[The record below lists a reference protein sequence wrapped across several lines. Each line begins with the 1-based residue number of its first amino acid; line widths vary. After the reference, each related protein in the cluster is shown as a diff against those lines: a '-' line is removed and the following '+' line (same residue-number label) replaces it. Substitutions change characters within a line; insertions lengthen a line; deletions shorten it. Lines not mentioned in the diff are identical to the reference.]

1 MAKGNLFLGH
11 ARGKVGSLVFSRQ
24 DGEQVTRALNTR
36 PKNPKTDQQI
46 VQRAIAGTVMY
57 AYSYLQEICNHSF
70 EGIAYG
76 AKSQQYFTKV
86 NMDLLRQ
93 LYAANPTNTN
103 SMMFSKKNSKSAV
116 ANSYIISKGSINNT
130 PIQPVLVKGTN
141 DVYHLGDI
149 KFPALV
155 NEMSVSDYLAAI
167 GLEKA
172 KDQMTLILIRPTKD
186 VIGRQYDDRLKNQ
199 YRLDNLQIDR
209 AIRTS
214 YSPEEVSFA
223 TAEGSD
229 NKKFFDE
236 LAKCLEFKKNTA
248 FEGLEMIIDPALN
261 NKAGLEIKTNENV
274 VLAAGIIYSSF
285 DNVKGWLRSNA
296 QLVCSNALFD
306 GKEVGHFGLSA
317 GNLIDYWDDSASVV
331 VSNRLLNNG
340 NA

>member
-24 DGEQVTRALNTR
+24 NGEQVTRALNTR
-36 PKNPKTDQQI
+36 PKNPQTDQQI

-103 SMMFSKKNSKSAV
+103 LMMFSKKNSKSAV
-116 ANSYIISKGSINNT
+116 ANAYIISKGSISNT
-130 PIQPVLVKGTN
+130 PIQPKLVKEEGQDIET
-141 DVYHLGDI
+141 LGNI
-149 KFPALV
+149 KFPDIK
-155 NEMSVSDYLAAI
+155 NGQKVSDYLAAI
-167 GLEKA
+167 GLAKA
-172 KDQMTLILIRPTKD
+172 KDQLTLILIRTTWD
-186 VIGRQYDDRLKNQ
+186 VIGRQYDDSQKNQ
-199 YRLDNLQIDR
+199 YKLNTLQIDR

-214 YSPEEVSFA
+214 YSPEDVSYA

-229 NKKFFDE
+229 NKKFYDE
-236 LAKCLEFKKNTA
+236 LTKCLEFKKNSA
-248 FEGLEMIIDPALN
+248 FEGLEMIVDPALN
-261 NKAGLEIKTNENV
+261 NKVGLEISPDGS
-274 VLAAGIIYSSF
+274 LAAGIIYSSY
-285 DNVKGWLRSNA
+285 DNVKGWLRSNS
-296 QLVCSNALFD
+296 QLVCSNTIFGTKD
-306 GKEVGHFGLSA
+306 SGCGLSA

>member
-36 PKNPKTDQQI
+36 PKNPQTDQQI

-70 EGIAYG
+70 EGVAYG

-103 SMMFSKKNSKSAV
+103 PMMFSKKNSKSAV
-116 ANSYIISKGSINNT
+116 ANAYIISKGSISNT
-130 PIQPVLVKGTN
+130 PIQPKLVKEEGQ
-141 DVYHLGDI
+141 DVETLGNI
-149 KFPALV
+149 KFPAIKK
-155 NEMSVSDYLAAI
+155 EQKVSDYLAAI
-167 GLEKA
+167 GLAKA
-172 KDQMTLILIRPTKD
+172 KDQITLILIRTTWD
-186 VIGRQYDDRLKNQ
+186 VIGRQYDDSQKNQ
-199 YRLDNLQIDR
+199 YKLNTLQIDR

-214 YSPEEVSFA
+214 YSPEDVSFA

-236 LAKCLEFKKNTA
+236 LAKCLEFKKNSD
-248 FEGLEMIIDPALN
+248 FEGLEKIINPTFN
-261 NKAGLEIKTNENV
+261 NKLGLEISPDGSI
-274 VLAAGIIYSSF
+274 AAGIIYSSF
-285 DNVKGWLRSNA
+285 DNVKGWLRSNS
-296 QLVCSNALFD
+296 QLVCTNSFLGSKD
-306 GKEVGHFGLSA
+306 SLLGLTA
-317 GNLIDYWDDSASVV
+317 GNLIDYWADSASVV

>member
-24 DGEQVTRALNTR
+24 NGEQVTRALNTR
-36 PKNPKTDQQI
+36 PKNPQTDQQI

-70 EGIAYG
+70 EGVAYG

-103 SMMFSKKNSKSAV
+103 PMMFSKKNSKSAV
-116 ANSYIISKGSINNT
+116 ANAYIISKGSISNT
-130 PIQPVLVKGTN
+130 PIQPVLVKEEG
-141 DVYHLGDI
+141 DAVEHLGDI
-149 KFPALV
+149 KFPAIK
-155 NEMSVSDYLAAI
+155 NEESVTEYLAAI
-167 GLEKA
+167 GLAKA
-172 KDQMTLILIRPTKD
+172 KDQITLLLISTTWD
-186 VIGRQYDDRLKNQ
+186 VIGRQYDDELKNQ
-199 YRLDNLQIDR
+199 YRLDTLQIDR

-214 YSPEEVSFA
+214 YRPEDVSFA

-229 NKKFFDE
+229 NKKFFEE
-236 LAKCLEFKKNTA
+236 LAKCLEFKKNSDYQ
-248 FEGLEMIIDPALN
+248 GLEMIIDPTYN
-261 NKAGLEIKTNENV
+261 HKDGFVIRGEGS
-274 VLAAGIIYSSF
+274 LAAGIIYSSF
-285 DNVKGWLRSNA
+285 DPVKGWLRSNS
-296 QLVCSNALFD
+296 QLVCSNSVD
-306 GKEVGHFGLSA
+306 GTKDNFCGLSA

>member
-24 DGEQVTRALNTR
+24 NGEQVTRALNTR
-36 PKNPKTDQQI
+36 PKNPQTDQQI
-46 VQRAIAGTVMY
+46 VQRAIAGTAMY

-93 LYAANPTNTN
+93 LYSANPTNTN
-103 SMMFSKKNSKSAV
+103 TMMFSKKNSKSAV
-116 ANSYIISKGSINNT
+116 ANSYIISKGSISNT
-130 PIQPVLVKGTN
+130 PIQPTLIAEQGDAVK
-141 DVYHLGDI
+141 HLDKI
-149 KFPALV
+149 EFPALV
-155 NEMSVSDYLAAI
+155 DGMTVSAYLAAI

-172 KDQMTLILIRPTKD
+172 KDQMTLIMIRPTFD
-186 VIGRQYDDRLKNQ
+186 VIGRAYDDSLKNQ
-199 YRLDNLQIDR
+199 YKLQTPQIDR
-209 AIRTS
+209 AIRTD
-214 YSPEEVSFA
+214 YSPEDVAFA

-236 LAKCLEFKKNTA
+236 LAKCLEIKKNSTLQ
-248 FEGLEMIIDPALN
+248 GLEMIINPGLNDESGVQISPAG
-261 NKAGLEIKTNENV
+261 A
-274 VLAAGIIYSSF
+274 LAAGIIYSSY
-285 DNVKGWLRSNA
+285 DNVKGWLRSNSR
-296 QLVCSNALFD
+296 LVCSNSLLGAKD
-306 GKEVGHFGLSA
+306 GLYGLSA

>member
-24 DGEQVTRALNTR
+24 NGEQVTRALNTR
-36 PKNPKTDQQI
+36 PKNPQTDQQI

-103 SMMFSKKNSKSAV
+103 PMMFSKKNSKSAV

-130 PIQPVLVKGTN
+130 PIQPKLVKEKD
-141 DVYHLGDI
+141 DVLYHLGDI

-155 NEMSVSDYLAAI
+155 NEMTVSDYLAAI
-167 GLEKA
+167 GLAKA
-172 KDQMTLILIRPTKD
+172 KDQITLMLIRPTFD
-186 VIGRQYDDRLKNQ
+186 VIGREYEDSLKNQ
-199 YRLDNLQIDR
+199 YSLNPLQISR

-214 YSPEEVSFA
+214 YSPEDVAFA
-223 TAEGSD
+223 TADGSD
-229 NKKFFDE
+229 NTKFYDE
-236 LAKCLEFKKNTA
+236 LAKCLEIKTNNK
-248 FEGLEMIIDPALN
+248 EQGLEIIIDPVFN
-261 NKAGLEIKTNENV
+261 NKNGAKISVAGA
-274 VLAAGIIYSSF
+274 LAAGIIYSSF
-285 DNVKGWLRSNA
+285 DNVKGWLRSNS
-296 QLVCSNALFD
+296 QLVCSNSL
-306 GKEVGHFGLSA
+306 VGGNDHFGLSA

>member
-24 DGEQVTRALNTR
+24 NGEQVTRVLNSR
-36 PKNPKTDQQI
+36 PKNPKTDPQI

-103 SMMFSKKNSKSAV
+103 HMMFSKKNSKSAV
-116 ANSYIISKGSINNT
+116 ANSYIISKGSIKNT
-130 PIQPVLVKGTN
+130 PVQPELKKEGADLVYL
-141 DVYHLGDI
+141 DDI
-149 KFPALV
+149 KFPSIENEQLV
-155 NEMSVSDYLAAI
+155 SEYLASI
-167 GLEKA
+167 GLAKA
-172 KDQMTLILIRPTKD
+172 KDQLTLILIRSTKD
-186 VIGRQYDDRLKNQ
+186 VIGKQYDDSQKNQ
-199 YRLDNLQIDR
+199 YRLDTLQIDR

-214 YSPEEVSFA
+214 YSPEDVAFA

-229 NKKFFDE
+229 NKKFYAE
-236 LAKCLEFKKNTA
+236 LAKCLEFKKNS
-248 FEGLEMIIDPALN
+248 ENPGLEMIINPELN
-261 NKAGLEIKTNENV
+261 NQVGLEIKTED
-274 VLAAGIIYSSF
+274 VLAAGIIYSAF

-296 QLVCSNALFD
+296 QLVCSNAVVM
-306 GKEVGHFGLSA
+306 GKNFGFIGLTA
-317 GNLIDYWDDSASVV
+317 GNLIDYWDESASVV

-340 NA
+340 NG

>member
-11 ARGKVGSLVFSRQ
+11 ARGKVGSVVFSRQ

-36 PKNPKTDQQI
+36 PKTPQTDQQI

-86 NMDLLRQ
+86 NMDLLRK

-103 SMMFSKKNSKSAV
+103 TMMFSKKNSKSAV
-116 ANSYIISKGSINNT
+116 ANSYIISKGSISYT
-130 PIQPVLVKGTN
+130 PIQPTLVKEDG
-141 DVYHLGDI
+141 DIVYHLDDI
-149 KFPALV
+149 KFPAIE
-155 NEMSVSDYLAAI
+155 NEQTVSDYLASI
-167 GLEKA
+167 GLGKA
-172 KDQMTLILIRPTKD
+172 KDQMTLILISSTTD
-186 VIGRQYDDRLKNQ
+186 VIGMQYDDSLKNQ
-199 YRLDNLQIDR
+199 YRLGAPMIDR

-214 YSPEEVSFA
+214 YSPEDVSFA

-236 LAKCLEFKKNTA
+236 LAKCLEIKKNSDIQ
-248 FEGLEMIIDPALN
+248 GLEMIIDPTY
-261 NKAGLEIKTNENV
+261 NKKNGLVISSGGS
-274 VLAAGIIYSSF
+274 LAAGIIYSSF
-285 DNVKGWLRSNA
+285 DSVKGWLRSNS
-296 QLVCSNALFD
+296 QLVCSNSGNGTKDELC
-306 GKEVGHFGLSA
+306 GLSA

>member
-11 ARGKVGSLVFSRQ
+11 ARGKVGSVVFSRQ

-36 PKNPKTDQQI
+36 PKNPQTDQQI

-103 SMMFSKKNSKSAV
+103 LMMFSKKNSKSAV
-116 ANSYIISKGSINNT
+116 ANAYIISKGSISNT
-130 PIQPVLVKGTN
+130 PIQPKLVEAEGASVPT
-141 DVYHLGDI
+141 LGKIEFPPLADI
-149 KFPALV
+149 SEL
-155 NEMSVSDYLAAI
+155 NVSEYLAAI
-167 GLEKA
+167 GLAKA
-172 KDQMTLILIRPTKD
+172 KDQMTLIMIRPEFDVVGKAYKD
-186 VIGRQYDDRLKNQ
+186 SLKNQ
-199 YRLDNLQIDR
+199 YKLQTLQIDR
-209 AIRTS
+209 AIRTE
-214 YSPEEVSFA
+214 YSPEDVSFSA
-223 TAEGSD
+223 DGS
-229 NKKFFDE
+229 NNQKFFDE
-236 LAKCLEFKKNTA
+236 LAKCLEIKKNSGA
-248 FEGLEMIIDPALN
+248 IGLDGILDPNLN
-261 NKAGLEIKTNENV
+261 KKDGLQINTDG
-274 VLAAGIIYSSF
+274 VLAAGIIYSSY

-296 QLVCSNALFD
+296 QLVCTNSL
-306 GKEVGHFGLSA
+306 VGGNDHFGLSA

-331 VSNRLLNNG
+331 ESKRLLNNG

>member
-11 ARGKVGSLVFSRQ
+11 ARGKVGSVVFSRQ

-36 PKNPKTDQQI
+36 PKNPQTDQQI

-70 EGIAYG
+70 EGVAYG

-93 LYAANPTNTN
+93 LYAKNPTNTN
-103 SMMFSKKNSKSAV
+103 PMMFSKKNSKSAV
-116 ANSYIISKGSINNT
+116 ANAYIISKGSINYT
-130 PIQPVLVKGTN
+130 PIQPKLVEEEGASVPT
-141 DVYHLGDI
+141 LGRI
-149 KFPALV
+149 EFPAIK
-155 NEMSVSDYLAAI
+155 NEESVSEYLAAI
-167 GLEKA
+167 GLAKA
-172 KDQMTLILIRPTKD
+172 KDQITLILIRPTFD
-186 VIGRQYDDRLKNQ
+186 VIGRAYDDSLKNQ
-199 YRLDNLQIDR
+199 YKLNTLQIDR

-214 YSPEEVSFA
+214 YSPEDVSFA

-236 LAKCLEFKKNTA
+236 LAKCLEFKKNSDLQ
-248 FEGLEMIIDPALN
+248 GLEGIIDPALN
-261 NKAGLEIKTNENV
+261 NKRGLMISTSGA
-274 VLAAGIIYSSF
+274 LAAGIIYSSY
-285 DNVKGWLRSNA
+285 DNVKGWLRSNS
-296 QLVCSNALFD
+296 QLVCTNSL
-306 GKEVGHFGLSA
+306 VGGNDHYGLSA

>member
-24 DGEQVTRALNTR
+24 NGEQVTRALNTR
-36 PKNPKTDQQI
+36 PKNPQTDQQI

-70 EGIAYG
+70 EGVAYG

-93 LYAANPTNTN
+93 LYSANPTNTN
-103 SMMFSKKNSKSAV
+103 TMMFSKKNSKSAV
-116 ANSYIISKGSINNT
+116 ANSYIISKGSISNT
-130 PIQPVLVKGTN
+130 PVQPKLVEEKGDSVPT
-141 DVYHLGDI
+141 LGNI
-149 KFPALV
+149 EFPALV
-155 NEMSVSDYLAAI
+155 DGMPVSAWLAAI
-167 GLEKA
+167 GLAKA
-172 KDQMTLILIRPTKD
+172 KDQITLILIRPTFD
-186 VIGRQYDDRLKNQ
+186 VIGKAYDDSLKNQ
-199 YRLDNLQIDR
+199 NKLQALQIDR

-214 YSPEEVSFA
+214 YSPKDVAFA
-223 TAEGSD
+223 TADGSD

-236 LAKCLEFKKNTA
+236 LAKCLEIKTNSTLQ
-248 FEGLEMIIDPALN
+248 GLDMIIDPVFN
-261 NKAGLEIKTNENV
+261 NKNGLKIDTGGA
-274 VLAAGIIYSSF
+274 LAAGIIYSSY
-285 DNVKGWLRSNA
+285 DNVKGWLRSNSR
-296 QLVCSNALFD
+296 LVCTNSLIGGND
-306 GKEVGHFGLSA
+306 RFGLSA

>member
-24 DGEQVTRALNTR
+24 NGEQVTRELNTR
-36 PKNPKTDQQI
+36 PKNPQTDPQI

-70 EGIAYG
+70 EGVAYG

-93 LYAANPTNTN
+93 RYSANPTNTN
-103 SMMFSKKNSKSAV
+103 PMMFSKKNSKSAV
-116 ANSYIISKGSINNT
+116 ANAYIISKGSISNT
-130 PIQPVLVKGTN
+130 PIQPSLLVEEGASVPTLDK
-141 DVYHLGDI
+141 I

-155 NEMSVSDYLAAI
+155 NEMSVSEYLNAI
-167 GLEKA
+167 GLAKA
-172 KDQMTLILIRPTKD
+172 KDQMTLILIRPNFAVVGREYKD
-186 VIGRQYDDRLKNQ
+186 SLKNQ
-199 YRLDNLQIDR
+199 YKLNTLQIDR

-214 YSPEEVSFA
+214 YSPADVSFA

-236 LAKCLEFKKNTA
+236 LAKCLEIKSNSDLQ
-248 FEGLEMIIDPALN
+248 GLETIIDPELN
-261 NKAGLEIKTNENV
+261 NKNGLKISVAGA
-274 VLAAGIIYSSF
+274 LAAGIIYSSF
-285 DNVKGWLRSNA
+285 DNVKGWLRSNS
-296 QLVCSNALFD
+296 QLVCTNSI
-306 GKEVGHFGLSA
+306 VGGDDRFGLSA

-331 VSNRLLNNG
+331 VSNRILNNG

>member
-24 DGEQVTRALNTR
+24 NGEQVTRALNTR
-36 PKNPKTDQQI
+36 PKNPQTDPQI

-93 LYAANPTNTN
+93 LYSANPTNTN
-103 SMMFSKKNSKSAV
+103 TMMFSKKNSKSAV
-116 ANSYIISKGSINNT
+116 ANSYIIAKGSISNT
-130 PIQPVLVKGTN
+130 PIQPKLKNEG
-141 DVYHLGDI
+141 DSIYHLENI
-149 KFPALV
+149 KFTGIK
-155 NEMSVSDYLAAI
+155 NEQTVSDYLASI
-167 GLEKA
+167 GLAKA
-172 KDQMTLILIRPTKD
+172 KDQMTLILIRPTQD
-186 VIGRQYDDRLKNQ
+186 VIGMQYDDSQKNQ
-199 YRLDNLQIDR
+199 YRLDTLQIDR

-214 YSPEEVSFA
+214 YSPKDVAFA
-223 TAEGSD
+223 TADGSD
-229 NKKFFDE
+229 NKEFYSE
-236 LAKCLEFKKNTA
+236 LAKCLEFKKNSDWK
-248 FEGLEMIIDPALN
+248 GLELIIDPAFN
-261 NKAGLEIKTNENV
+261 NKDGLEISVDNS
-274 VLAAGIIYSSF
+274 LAAGIIYSSY

-296 QLVCSNALFD
+296 QLVCSNAILD
-306 GKEVGHFGLSA
+306 GRNVNLIGLSA

>member
-24 DGEQVTRALNTR
+24 NGEQVTRVLNSR
-36 PKNPKTDQQI
+36 PKNPKTDPQI

-103 SMMFSKKNSKSAV
+103 HMMFSKKNSKSAV
-116 ANSYIISKGSINNT
+116 ANSYIISKGSIKNT
-130 PIQPVLVKGTN
+130 PVQPELKKEGGDLVYLDN
-141 DVYHLGDI
+141 I
-149 KFPALV
+149 KFPSIENEQLV
-155 NEMSVSDYLAAI
+155 SEYLASI

-172 KDQMTLILIRPTKD
+172 KDQLTLIMIRSTKD
-186 VIGRQYDDRLKNQ
+186 VIGKQYDDPQKNQ
-199 YRLDNLQIDR
+199 YRLDTLQIDR

-214 YSPEEVSFA
+214 YSPEDVAFA

-229 NKKFFDE
+229 NKKFYAE
-236 LAKCLEFKKNTA
+236 LAKCLEFKKNS
-248 FEGLEMIIDPALN
+248 EHPGLEMIINPELN
-261 NKAGLEIKTNENV
+261 NQVGLEINTED
-274 VLAAGIIYSSF
+274 VLAAGIIYSAF

-296 QLVCSNALFD
+296 QLVCSNAVVM
-306 GKEVGHFGLSA
+306 GKNFGFIGLTA
-317 GNLIDYWDDSASVV
+317 GNLIDYWDESASVV

-340 NA
+340 NG

>member
-1 MAKGNLFLGH
+1 MATGNLFLGH

-24 DGEQVTRALNTR
+24 NGEQVTRALNTR
-36 PKNPKTDQQI
+36 PKNPQTDQQI

-103 SMMFSKKNSKSAV
+103 PMMFSKKNSKSAV
-116 ANSYIISKGSINNT
+116 ANSYIIAKGSISNT
-130 PIQPVLVKGTN
+130 PIQPKLVKEKD
-141 DVYHLGDI
+141 DVLYHLGEI

-155 NEMSVSDYLAAI
+155 NEMTVSEYLDAI
-167 GLEKA
+167 GLAKA
-172 KDQMTLILIRPTKD
+172 KDQITLILIRPTFD
-186 VIGRQYDDRLKNQ
+186 VIGMGYDDSLKNQ
-199 YRLDNLQIDR
+199 YKLNAMQIDR

-214 YSPEEVSFA
+214 YSPEDVAFA

-229 NKKFFDE
+229 NTKFYDE
-236 LAKCLEFKKNTA
+236 LAKCLEFKKNSDA
-248 FEGLEMIIDPALN
+248 PGLEIIIDHVLN
-261 NKAGLEIKTNENV
+261 NKNGAKISVAGA
-274 VLAAGIIYSSF
+274 LAAGIIYSSF
-285 DNVKGWLRSNA
+285 DNVKGWLRSNS
-296 QLVCSNALFD
+296 QLVCSNSYLGTKD
-306 GKEVGHFGLSA
+306 SGCGLSA

>member
-24 DGEQVTRALNTR
+24 NGEQVTRALNTR
-36 PKNPKTDQQI
+36 PKNPQTDQQI

-76 AKSQQYFTKV
+76 AKSQQYFTKM

-103 SMMFSKKNSKSAV
+103 TMMFSKKNSKSAV

-130 PIQPVLVKGTN
+130 PIQPKLVKEK
-141 DVYHLGDI
+141 DDVVYHLGEI
-149 KFPALV
+149 KFPALD
-155 NEMSVSDYLAAI
+155 NEMTVSEYLDAI
-167 GLEKA
+167 GLAKA
-172 KDQMTLILIRPTKD
+172 KDQITLILIRPTFD
-186 VIGRQYDDRLKNQ
+186 VIGMQYSDSLKNQ
-199 YRLDNLQIDR
+199 YKLNALQIDR

-214 YSPEEVSFA
+214 YSPEDVAFA

-229 NKKFFDE
+229 NTKFYDE
-236 LAKCLEFKKNTA
+236 LAKCLEFKKNSDLQ
-248 FEGLEMIIDPALN
+248 GLEIIIDPVLN
-261 NKAGLEIKTNENV
+261 NKNGAKISVAGA
-274 VLAAGIIYSSF
+274 LAAGIIYSSF
-285 DNVKGWLRSNA
+285 DNVKGWLRSNS
-296 QLVCSNALFD
+296 QLVCSNSYLGTKD
-306 GKEVGHFGLSA
+306 SGCGLSA
-317 GNLIDYWDDSASVV
+317 GNLIEYWDDSASVV

>member
-24 DGEQVTRALNTR
+24 NGEQVTRALNTR
-36 PKNPKTDQQI
+36 PKNPQTDQQI

-93 LYAANPTNTN
+93 LYSANPTNTN
-103 SMMFSKKNSKSAV
+103 PMMFSKKNSKSAV

-130 PIQPVLVKGTN
+130 PIQPKLVKEKD
-141 DVYHLGDI
+141 DVLYHLGDI

-155 NEMSVSDYLAAI
+155 NEMTVSDYLAAI
-167 GLEKA
+167 GLAKA
-172 KDQMTLILIRPTKD
+172 KDQITLMLIRPTFD
-186 VIGRQYDDRLKNQ
+186 VIGRQYDDSLKNQ
-199 YRLDNLQIDR
+199 YSLNPLQISR

-214 YSPEEVSFA
+214 YSPEDVAFA
-223 TAEGSD
+223 TADGSD
-229 NKKFFDE
+229 NTKFYDE
-236 LAKCLEFKKNTA
+236 LAKCLEIKTNNK
-248 FEGLEMIIDPALN
+248 EQGLEIIIDPVFN
-261 NKAGLEIKTNENV
+261 NKNGAKISVAGA
-274 VLAAGIIYSSF
+274 LAAGIIYSSF
-285 DNVKGWLRSNA
+285 DNVKGWLRSNS
-296 QLVCSNALFD
+296 QLVCSNSL
-306 GKEVGHFGLSA
+306 VGGNDHFGLSA

>member
-24 DGEQVTRALNTR
+24 NGEQVTRALNTR
-36 PKNPKTDQQI
+36 PKNPKTDPQI
-46 VQRAIAGTVMY
+46 VQRAIAGTIMY

-103 SMMFSKKNSKSAV
+103 HMMFSKKNSKSAV
-116 ANSYIISKGSINNT
+116 ANSYIISKGSISNT
-130 PIQPVLVKGTN
+130 PIQPNLVKEGGIE
-141 DVYHLGDI
+141 HLANI
-149 KFPALV
+149 KFPGIE
-155 NEMSVSDYLAAI
+155 NEQTVSEYLASI

-172 KDQMTLILIRPTKD
+172 KDQLTLILIRPTQD
-186 VIGRQYDDRLKNQ
+186 VIGKQYDDPQKNQ
-199 YRLDNLQIDR
+199 YRLNAMQIDR

-214 YSPEEVSFA
+214 YSPEDVYFA

-229 NKKFFDE
+229 NKKFYAE
-236 LAKCLEFKKNTA
+236 LAKCLEFKKNSDNA
-248 FEGLEMIIDPALN
+248 GLEMIINPELN
-261 NKAGLEIKTNENV
+261 NQVGAEIKTED
-274 VLAAGIIYSSF
+274 VLAAGIIYSAF

-296 QLVCSNALFD
+296 QLVCSNAVFD
-306 GKEVGHFGLSA
+306 GKTINLVGLSA
-317 GNLIDYWDDSASVV
+317 GNLIDYWDDSAAVV

-340 NA
+340 NG

>member
-24 DGEQVTRALNTR
+24 NGEQVTRVLNSR
-36 PKNPKTDQQI
+36 PKNPKTDPQI

-103 SMMFSKKNSKSAV
+103 HMMFSKKNSKSAV
-116 ANSYIISKGSINNT
+116 ANSYIISKGSISNT
-130 PIQPVLVKGTN
+130 PVQPELVKE
-141 DVYHLGDI
+141 DDLVYLATI
-149 KFPALV
+149 KFPGIE
-155 NEMSVSDYLAAI
+155 NEQSVSEYLASI
-167 GLEKA
+167 GLAKP
-172 KDQMTLILIRPTKD
+172 KDQLTMILISPTQD
-186 VIGRQYDDRLKNQ
+186 VIGKQYDDPQKNQ
-199 YRLDNLQIDR
+199 YRLDTPQIDR

-214 YSPEEVSFA
+214 YSPEDVYFA

-229 NKKFFDE
+229 NKKFYEE
-236 LAKCLEFKKNTA
+236 LAKCLEFKKNS
-248 FEGLEMIIDPALN
+248 ENPGLEMIINPELN
-261 NKAGLEIKTNENV
+261 NQVGLELKKGFA
-274 VLAAGIIYSSF
+274 LAAGIIYSAF

-296 QLVCSNALFD
+296 RLVCSNAVFD
-306 GKEVGHFGLSA
+306 GKKYNLVGLTA
-317 GNLIDYWDDSASVV
+317 GNLIDYWDESASVV

-340 NA
+340 NG

>member
-24 DGEQVTRALNTR
+24 NGEQVTRALNSR
-36 PKNPKTDQQI
+36 PKNPQTDQQI

-70 EGIAYG
+70 EGVAYG

-93 LYAANPTNTN
+93 RYAANPTNTN
-103 SMMFSKKNSKSAV
+103 TMMFSKKNSKSAV
-116 ANSYIISKGSINNT
+116 ANAYIISKGSINNT
-130 PIQPVLVKGTN
+130 PIQPKLVKEE
-141 DVYHLGDI
+141 DDAVEHLGNI
-149 KFPALV
+149 EFPAIK
-155 NEMSVSDYLAAI
+155 NEQTVSEYLAAI

-172 KDQMTLILIRPTKD
+172 KDQITLILVRPTFD
-186 VIGRQYDDRLKNQ
+186 VIGRAYEDSQKNQ
-199 YRLDNLQIDR
+199 YKLNTPQIDR

-214 YSPEEVSFA
+214 YSPEDVSYA
-223 TAEGSD
+223 TAAGSD

-236 LAKCLEFKKNTA
+236 LAKCLEIKKNSTLD
-248 FEGLEMIIDPALN
+248 GLDMIIDPGFN
-261 NKAGLEIKTNENV
+261 NKNGVKIDVAGA
-274 VLAAGIIYSSF
+274 LAAGIIYSSF
-285 DNVKGWLRSNA
+285 DNVKGWLRSNS
-296 QLVCSNALFD
+296 QLVCSNSVVG
-306 GKEVGHFGLSA
+306 GKDLYGLSA

>member
-36 PKNPKTDQQI
+36 PKNPQTDQQI

-70 EGIAYG
+70 EGVAYG

-103 SMMFSKKNSKSAV
+103 PMMFSKKNSKSAV
-116 ANSYIISKGSINNT
+116 ANAYIISKGSISNT
-130 PIQPVLVKGTN
+130 PIQPKLVEEEGDLVPT
-141 DVYHLGDI
+141 LGQI
-149 KFPALV
+149 EFPALA
-155 NEMSVSDYLAAI
+155 NGMSVSGYLAAI
-167 GLEKA
+167 GLAKA
-172 KDQMTLILIRPTKD
+172 KDQITLILIRPEFD
-186 VIGRQYDDRLKNQ
+186 VIGREYSDPLKNQ
-199 YRLDNLQIDR
+199 YKLQALQIDR
-209 AIRTS
+209 AIRTD
-214 YSPEEVSFA
+214 YSPEDVAFA

-236 LAKCLEFKKNTA
+236 LAKCLEIKKNSKA
-248 FEGLEMIIDPALN
+248 RGLEMIIEPNSYNKNALQ
-261 NKAGLEIKTNENV
+261 IKTQGA
-274 VLAAGIIYSSF
+274 LAAGIIYSSY
-285 DNVKGWLRSNA
+285 DNVKGWLRSNS
-296 QLVCSNALFD
+296 QLVCTNSL
-306 GKEVGHFGLSA
+306 VGGNDHFGLSA

>member
-11 ARGKVGSLVFSRQ
+11 ARGKVGSVVFSRQ

-36 PKNPKTDQQI
+36 PKNPQTDQQI

-70 EGIAYG
+70 EGVAYG

-93 LYAANPTNTN
+93 LYSANPTNTN
-103 SMMFSKKNSKSAV
+103 TMMFSKKNSKSAV
-116 ANSYIISKGSINNT
+116 ANSYVISKGSISNT
-130 PIQPVLVKGTN
+130 PIQPELVKEEGESVPT
-141 DVYHLGDI
+141 LADI
-149 KFPALV
+149 KFPGIE
-155 NEMSVSDYLAAI
+155 NEQTVSEYLAAI
-167 GLEKA
+167 GLAKA
-172 KDQMTLILIRPTKD
+172 KDQMTLIMIRPTFD
-186 VIGRQYDDRLKNQ
+186 VIGRAYDDSQKNQ
-199 YRLDNLQIDR
+199 YKLNTPQIDR

-214 YSPEEVSFA
+214 YSPEDVSFA

-236 LAKCLEFKKNTA
+236 LAKCLEIKKNSDIH
-248 FEGLEMIIDPALN
+248 GLEMIIDQRFNGKDGFQIRPEGA
-261 NKAGLEIKTNENV
+261 
-274 VLAAGIIYSSF
+274 LAAGIIYSAY
-285 DNVKGWLRSNA
+285 DNVKGWLRSNS
-296 QLVCSNALFD
+296 QLVCTNSL
-306 GKEVGHFGLSA
+306 VGGNDLFGLSA

>member
-36 PKNPKTDQQI
+36 PKNPQTDQQI

-103 SMMFSKKNSKSAV
+103 PMMFSKKNSKSGV
-116 ANSYIISKGSINNT
+116 ANAYIISKGSITNT
-130 PIQPVLVKGTN
+130 PIQPKLVTEEGASVPTIA
-141 DVYHLGDI
+141 DI
-149 KFPALV
+149 EFPAIK
-155 NEMSVSDYLAAI
+155 NEETVSDYLAAI
-167 GLEKA
+167 GLAKA
-172 KDQMTLILIRPTKD
+172 KDQLTLILVRPTFD
-186 VIGRQYDDRLKNQ
+186 VIGRVYDDSLKNQ
-199 YRLDNLQIDR
+199 YKLNTPQIDR
-209 AIRTS
+209 AIRTD
-214 YSPEEVSFA
+214 YSPEDVSFA

-229 NKKFFDE
+229 NKKFFEE
-236 LAKCLEFKKNTA
+236 LAKCLEIKKNS
-248 FEGLEMIIDPALN
+248 EIHGLEMIMDPRFN
-261 NKAGLEIKTNENV
+261 NKEGLMISSAGA
-274 VLAAGIIYSSF
+274 LAAGIIYSSY
-285 DNVKGWLRSNA
+285 DNVKGWLRSNSR
-296 QLVCSNALFD
+296 LVCSNSV
-306 GKEVGHFGLSA
+306 VGGNDRYGLSA

>member
-24 DGEQVTRALNTR
+24 NGEQVTRALNTR
-36 PKNPKTDQQI
+36 PKNPQTDQQI

-93 LYAANPTNTN
+93 LYSADPTNSN
-103 SMMFSKKNSKSAV
+103 RMMFSKKNSKSAV
-116 ANSYIISKGSINNT
+116 ANSYIISKGSIYNT
-130 PIQPVLVKGTN
+130 PIKPELVKEV
-141 DVYHLGDI
+141 DDKVYHLANI
-149 KFPALV
+149 KFPGIE
-155 NEMSVSDYLAAI
+155 NEQTVSDYLASI
-167 GLEKA
+167 GLAKA
-172 KDQMTLILIRPTKD
+172 KDQITLILIRPTWD
-186 VIGRQYDDRLKNQ
+186 VIGMEYEDSLKNQ
-199 YRLDNLQIDR
+199 YRLNALQIDR
-209 AIRTS
+209 AIRTE
-214 YSPEEVSFA
+214 YSPEDVSFA

-236 LAKCLEFKKNTA
+236 LAKCLEFKKNSDK
-248 FEGLEMIIDPALN
+248 EGLEMIINPAFN
-261 NKAGLEIKTNENV
+261 NKVGLEISPDGA
-274 VLAAGIIYSSF
+274 LAAGIIYSAF
-285 DNVKGWLRSNA
+285 DSVRGWLRSNS
-296 QLVCSNALFD
+296 QLVCSNSID
-306 GKEVGHFGLSA
+306 GTEDDRYGLSA
-317 GNLIDYWDDSASVV
+317 GNLIDCWDDSASVV

>member
-24 DGEQVTRALNTR
+24 NGEQVTRALNTR
-36 PKNPKTDQQI
+36 PKNPQTDPQI

-93 LYAANPTNTN
+93 LYSANPTNTN
-103 SMMFSKKNSKSAV
+103 PMMFSKKNSKSAV
-116 ANSYIISKGSINNT
+116 ANAYIISKGSISYT
-130 PIQPVLVKGTN
+130 PIQPELVKEDGDDAT
-141 DVYHLGDI
+141 HLADI
-149 KFPALV
+149 KFPAIM
-155 NEMSVSDYLAAI
+155 NGMQVSAYLASI
-167 GLEKA
+167 GLAKA
-172 KDQMTLILIRPTKD
+172 KDQITLILIRPTFD
-186 VIGRQYDDRLKNQ
+186 VIGRQYEDSLKNQ
-199 YRLDNLQIDR
+199 YKLNTLQIDR

-214 YSPEEVSFA
+214 YSPADVAFS

-236 LAKCLEFKKNTA
+236 LAKCLEIKKNSTLD
-248 FEGLEMIIDPALN
+248 GLNMIIDPGTNYN
-261 NKAGLEIKTNENV
+261 NGFKISTAGA
-274 VLAAGIIYSSF
+274 LAAGIIYSSY
-285 DNVKGWLRSNA
+285 DNVRGWLRSNS
-296 QLVCSNALFD
+296 QLVCTNSL
-306 GKEVGHFGLSA
+306 VGGNDHFGLSA

>member
-24 DGEQVTRALNTR
+24 NGEQVTRVLNSR
-36 PKNPKTDQQI
+36 PKNPKTDPQI

-103 SMMFSKKNSKSAV
+103 HMMFSKKNSKSAV
-116 ANSYIISKGSINNT
+116 ANSYIISKGSISNT
-130 PIQPVLVKGTN
+130 PVQPELVKEHDIYYLAT
-141 DVYHLGDI
+141 I
-149 KFPALV
+149 KFPGMK
-155 NEMSVSDYLAAI
+155 NEQSVSEYLASL
-167 GLEKA
+167 GLAKA
-172 KDQMTLILIRPTKD
+172 KDQLTMILIRPTQD
-186 VIGRQYDDRLKNQ
+186 VIGKQYDDPQKNQ
-199 YRLDNLQIDR
+199 YRLDSMQIER

-214 YSPEEVSFA
+214 YSPKDVYFA

-229 NKKFFDE
+229 NKEFYKE
-236 LAKCLEFKKNTA
+236 LAKCLEFKKNS
-248 FEGLEMIIDPALN
+248 ENPGLEMIINPELN
-261 NKAGLEIKTNENV
+261 NEVGLELKKGS
-274 VLAAGIIYSSF
+274 VLAAGIIYSAF

-296 QLVCSNALFD
+296 QLVCSNAAFD
-306 GKEVGHFGLSA
+306 GNNYNLIGLTA
-317 GNLIDYWDDSASVV
+317 GNLIDYWDESASVV

-340 NA
+340 NG

>member
-24 DGEQVTRALNTR
+24 NGEQVTRALNTR
-36 PKNPKTDQQI
+36 PKNPQTDPQI

-103 SMMFSKKNSKSAV
+103 TMMFSKKNSKSAV

-130 PIQPVLVKGTN
+130 PVQPELVKVGGIEHE
-141 DVYHLGDI
+141 HLANI
-149 KFPALV
+149 KFPSIE
-155 NEMSVSDYLAAI
+155 NEQSVSEYLASI
-167 GLEKA
+167 GLAKA
-172 KDQMTLILIRPTKD
+172 KDQLTLILINSSLD
-186 VIGRQYDDRLKNQ
+186 VIGKKFDDTLKNQ
-199 YRLDNLQIDR
+199 YKLNTLQIDR

-214 YSPEEVSFA
+214 YSPEDVSFS

-236 LAKCLEFKKNTA
+236 LAKCLEIKKNSTLQ
-248 FEGLEMIIDPALN
+248 GLEMIINPSLN
-261 NKAGLEIKTNENV
+261 NQVGLEIETDGA
-274 VLAAGIIYSSF
+274 LAAGIIYSAF
-285 DNVKGWLRSNA
+285 DNVKGWLRCNA
-296 QLVCSNALFD
+296 KLVCSNAYPA
-306 GKEVGHFGLSA
+306 GKEVYHLGLSA

-340 NA
+340 NG

>member
-24 DGEQVTRALNTR
+24 NGEQVTRALNTR
-36 PKNPKTDQQI
+36 PKNPQTDPQI
-46 VQRAIAGTVMY
+46 VQRAIAGTIMY

-103 SMMFSKKNSKSAV
+103 TMMFSKKNSKSAV
-116 ANSYIISKGSINNT
+116 ANSYIISKGSISNT
-130 PIQPVLVKGTN
+130 PIQPKLTKE
-141 DVYHLGDI
+141 GDKAYLENI
-149 KFPALV
+149 KIPGIE
-155 NEMSVSDYLAAI
+155 NEQTVSEYLAAI

-172 KDQMTLILIRPTKD
+172 KDQITLILIKPTPD
-186 VIGRQYDDRLKNQ
+186 VIGRQYEDTLKNQ
-199 YRLDNLQIDR
+199 YRLDTLQIDR

-214 YSPEEVSFA
+214 YSPKDVSFA

-229 NKKFFDE
+229 NKKFYDE
-236 LAKCLEFKKNTA
+236 LAKCLEFKKNSDA
-248 FEGLEMIIDPALN
+248 PGLEMIINPDFN
-261 NKAGLEIKTNENV
+261 HEIETDRA
-274 VLAAGIIYSSF
+274 LAAGIIYSAF

-296 QLVCSNALFD
+296 QLVCTNGVFD
-306 GKEVGHFGLSA
+306 GRVNNLFGLSA
-317 GNLIDYWDDSASVV
+317 GNLIDYWDDTAALV
-331 VSNRLLNNG
+331 VSRRLLNNG
-340 NA
+340 NG